1 MHNLVIIKGMKGSFR
16 GKLAYSAAQ
25 MYYWEGQTMQRIA
38 RELNVSRSTVS
49 RLLEEARASGI
60 VRISLHRP
68 VDGSSVLE
76 HQVSELYGVQAY
88 VASVPAHAGADSV
101 TQAVSVLAGRV
112 VDALVHPGMIIGVAW
127 GATMTAV
134 VSQLPEREIL
144 KVDVVQLH
152 GSINSQHGELD
163 AALSEF
169 KSGMD
174 VVESF
179 ARAYSGRPHIF
190 AVPAF
195 FDFKET
201 KEALWRERSTK
212 RILDLQRRANL
223 AIFGIGTFDNSM
235 HHSQVY
241 AEGYLGREDLNYLT
255 RESVVGDVCTVF
267 LREDGSWQGIELNRR
282 SSGLLPDELARIP
295 QRVCVINGPHK
306 VPALRGALAAGL
318 VTDLVLDQDSAIRL
332 VDEG

>member
-1 MHNLVIIKGMKGSFR
+1 
-16 GKLAYSAAQ
+16 
-25 MYYWEGQTMQRIA
+25 MQRIA
-38 RELNVSRSTVS
+38 GELGLSRSTVS
-49 RLLEEARASGI
+49 RLLEEARVNGI

-68 VDGSSVLE
+68 IDGSSVLE
-76 HQVSELYGVQAY
+76 HRISELYGVQAY
-88 VASVPAHAGADSV
+88 VAAVRPKSGAEEI
-101 TQAVSVLAGRV
+101 THAVSVLASRV
-112 VDALVHPGMIIGVAW
+112 VDALVHPGMTVAVAW

-144 KVDVVQLH
+144 NVDVVQLH
-152 GSINSQHGELD
+152 GSINSQLGEMD
-163 AALSEF
+163 GALSEF

-201 KEALWRERSTK
+201 KMTLWRERSTK

-223 AIFGIGTFDNSM
+223 AVFGVGTYENSM
-235 HHSQVY
+235 YSQVY

-255 RESVVGDVCTVF
+255 EEGVVGDVCTVF
-267 LREDGSWQGIELNRR
+267 LRHDGTWQGIELNQRC
-282 SSGLLPDELARIP
+282 SGMLPDELSRIP

-318 VTDLVLDQDSAIRL
+318 VTDLVLDQDSAVRL
-332 VDEG
+332 VDEGASTET